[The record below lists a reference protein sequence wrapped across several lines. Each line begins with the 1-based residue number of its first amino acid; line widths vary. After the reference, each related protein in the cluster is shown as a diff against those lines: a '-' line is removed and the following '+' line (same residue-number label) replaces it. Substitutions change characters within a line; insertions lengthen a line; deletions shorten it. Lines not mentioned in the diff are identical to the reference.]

1 MYRKDAVS
9 ASNRISN
16 SLGLGVNVKKIPSL
30 SNGTEEF
37 KPIREIR
44 LRLLLYLRTGGSRVR
59 RHA

>member
-30 SNGTEEF
+30 SNGTEEYVLGLDIALD
-37 KPIREIR
+37 PAACE
-44 LRLLLYLRTGGSRVR
+44 L
-59 RHA
+59 